1 MLTHKVAKYPGHG
14 FTIVELLVV
23 IVVIGILAA
32 ISIVAYNGIANRAID
47 SKMAG
52 TADALKKKVL
62 VKQATDGKASP
73 TNNPSSIQ
81 AVRQHYGIENINQ
94 STLIQSFDVDGSCLE
109 SQSDTCD
116 YDDPRFNQFGTVFMM
131 IFPTGTTGTSSGSC
145 TSYGGVSISF
155 MRSDGEA
162 IETSIADEPSHE
174 PGLQC
179 WAVT

>member
-1 MLTHKVAKYPGHG
+1 MLTHKVTKYPNHG
-14 FTIVELLVV
+14 FSIVELLIV

-47 SKMAG
+47 SKMAA

-73 TNNPSSIQ
+73 TNSPSSIQ
-81 AVRQHYGIENINQ
+81 AVRQHYGIENIDQ

-116 YDDPRFNQFGTVFMM
+116 YDDPRFDQVGTVFMS
-131 IFPTGTTGTSSGSC
+131 ILPTGTSGGSC
-145 TSYGGVSISF
+145 TSYGGVSILF
-155 MRSDGEA
+155 MRSDGEV
-162 IETSIADEPSHE
+162 IGTSIADEPSHE

-179 WAVT
+179 TNAN

>member
-1 MLTHKVAKYPGHG
+1 MLTHKVTKYPNHG
-14 FTIVELLVV
+14 FTIVELLIA

-32 ISIVAYNGIANRAID
+32 ISVVAYNGIANRATD
-47 SKMAG
+47 SKMAA

-62 VKQATDGKASP
+62 VKQVTDGKASP

-81 AVRQHYGIENINQ
+81 AVRQHYGIENIDQ
-94 STLIQSFDVDGSCLE
+94 GTLIQSFDVNGSCLE

-131 IFPTGTTGTSSGSC
+131 IFPTGTSGGSGGSC

-155 MRSDGEA
+155 TRSDGEV
-162 IETSIADEPSHE
+162 IETIIADEPSHE
-174 PGLQC
+174 PGQEC

>member
-1 MLTHKVAKYPGHG
+1 MLTHKVTKYPNHG
-14 FTIVELLVV
+14 FTIVELLIV

-62 VKQATDGKASP
+62 VKQVTDGKASP
-73 TNNPSSIQ
+73 TSNPSSIQ
-81 AVRQHYGIENINQ
+81 AVRQHYGIENIDQ
-94 STLIQSFDVDGSCLE
+94 GTLIQSFDVNGSCLE

-131 IFPTGTTGTSSGSC
+131 IFPTGTTSDGWC
-145 TSYGGVSISF
+145 RSYGGVSIWF
-155 MRSDGEA
+155 IRSDGEE
-162 IETSIADEPSHE
+162 IETNIADEPGHE
-174 PGLQC
+174 IGVEC
-179 WAVT
+179 SANV

>member
-1 MLTHKVAKYPGHG
+1 MLTHKVTKYPNHG

-47 SKMAG
+47 SKMAV
-52 TADALKKKVL
+52 TADTLKKKVL
-62 VKQATDGKASP
+62 VKQVTDGKATP

-81 AVRQHYGIENINQ
+81 AVRQHYDIENIDKN
-94 STLIQSFDVDGSCLE
+94 TLIQSFDVNGSCLE

-116 YDDPRFNQFGTVFMM
+116 YDDPRFNQVGTVFMM
-131 IFPTGTTGTSSGSC
+131 IFPTGTSGGSC

-179 WAVT
+179 SGGI

>member
-1 MLTHKVAKYPGHG
+1 MLTHKVTKYPNHG
-14 FTIVELLVV
+14 FTIVELLIV

-32 ISIVAYNGIANRAID
+32 IGIVAYNGIANRAID
-47 SKMAG
+47 SKMAA

-62 VKQATDGKASP
+62 VKQVTDGKASP

-81 AVRQHYGIENINQ
+81 AVRQHYGIENIDQ

-116 YDDPRFNQFGTVFMM
+116 YDDPRFNQVGTVFME
-131 IFPTGTTGTSSGSC
+131 ILPTGTSGGSC
-145 TSYGGVSISF
+145 TYYGGVSIYF
-155 MRSDGEA
+155 MRSDGEV
-162 IETSIADEPSHE
+162 IETSIADEPGHE

-179 WAVT
+179 TNAN